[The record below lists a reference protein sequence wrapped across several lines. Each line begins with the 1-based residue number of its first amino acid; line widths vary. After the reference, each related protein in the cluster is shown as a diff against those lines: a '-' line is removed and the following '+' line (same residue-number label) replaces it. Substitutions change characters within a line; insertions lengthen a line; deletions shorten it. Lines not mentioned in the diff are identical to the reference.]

1 MQTDSNRHKAPAQG
15 LGVVQTEE
23 HVRVLG
29 LAPARY
35 ARGASF
41 PSTPHASRVKRVRWW
56 SVYMFE
62 YGVDDGSAWLAWV
75 LLAAEATVN
84 HLGAVY
90 SLPSDPEPKKL
101 KPTSELVTK
110 EPCICALGA
119 LSRFLLLSSPPNC
132 AKDRATA
139 YPHLQTL
146 VQKYSAAS
154 WIP

>member
-119 LSRFLLLSSPPNC
+119 LSRFLLLSSPP
-132 AKDRATA
+132 
-139 YPHLQTL
+139 
-146 VQKYSAAS
+146 
-154 WIP
+154 